1 LLEERNKRMR
11 ILATICLAL
20 LTLSLPLRAETNP
33 YGTHTLYQDA
43 LSDEN
48 IDRAVNWTRHLCG
61 EWGTLKTMIYPIT
74 PETRGAQESWKK
86 LIRRAYEAQL
96 IPVLRMDEPL
106 GNKSP
111 DTPDGTYGDIAEAY
125 AAVVRDLLAENPTE
139 MPLYFEIRNEPNNAN
154 EWSNAPNPG
163 EYGRFFVAVARAIHA
178 LGDPRAKVVNGA
190 LSPGG
195 SYDNL
200 RFARK
205 LAKVDGFV
213 ENLDAWATHAYPGNT
228 PPWINMHDGTAE
240 SHIGVIDGYV
250 AELVELATGGV
261 DVSNL
266 PVLITEFAYSTG
278 AAGGDYP
285 PLDEGLRTE
294 YVVRAF
300 RDYWTRWPEVVSVN
314 PYYLQGPFDRV
325 TQPWVWIE
333 AGTGSTE
340 EGLPAGALPHYE
352 AVAQLWK
359 PGDTK
364 GCFSGN
370 VRDLFGNPLEG
381 AVVRLAELDRSVET
395 NSAGFFIMGD
405 VAPGIYSAEVSA
417 GNGISPAEVGAGRY
431 ETRIEPFFMAEPENR
446 VMDFSL
452 EPLFDAG
459 SVAGTVRNQL
469 TDEPVPNTFVE
480 VLPGR
485 ITGRTDRS
493 GRFLAEGIVPGT
505 YSLRIQKSG
514 FDVVRLSEIEV
525 KAGKTGEYDLKLSPN
540 RLTNGGLEPLEDH
553 VGQTASHWAAGTW
566 KDGGQLRDPRYSV
579 DGTIFRSGV
588 ASQRIEAQAG
598 ATDHVWQ
605 FSGYSAVEP
614 GNILDAGVYIQTQ
627 NLARGE
633 KGKGAR
639 MVLTFYTNDMEELDS
654 FSSEAL
660 TGSND
665 WTLVTVEARVP
676 PRAGR
681 VETSLDVSAD
691 EGSVW
696 FDDAYLRDRSGE
708 DDPGNREV
716 E

>member
-1 LLEERNKRMR
+1 
-11 ILATICLAL
+11 
-20 LTLSLPLRAETNP
+20 
-33 YGTHTLYQDA
+33 
-43 LSDEN
+43 
-48 IDRAVNWTRHLCG
+48 
-61 EWGTLKTMIYPIT
+61 MIYPIT
-74 PETRGAQESWKK
+74 PETTGAQDSWKK
-86 LIRRAYEAQL
+86 LIRKSYEAHL

-111 DTPDGTYGDIAEAY
+111 DTPDGTYGDIAKAY
-125 AAVVRDLLAENPTE
+125 AAVARDLLAENPTE
-139 MPLYFEIRNEPNNAN
+139 KPLYFEIRNEPNNAN
-154 EWSNAPNPG
+154 EWSNAPNPE

-178 LGDPRAKVVNGA
+178 LGDSRARVVNGA

-200 RFARK
+200 RFTREMT
-205 LAKVDGFV
+205 KVDGFV
-213 ENLDAWATHAYPGNT
+213 EELDAWGTHAYPGNT
-228 PPWINMHDGTAE
+228 PPWVNLHDGTAE

-250 AELVELATGGV
+250 AELAELATGGV
-261 DVSNL
+261 DVTSL
-266 PVLITEFAYSTG
+266 PVLITEFAYSVG

-300 RDYWTRWPEVVSVN
+300 RDYWTKWPEVISVN

-333 AGTGSTE
+333 AGTGPDE
-340 EGLPAGALPHYE
+340 EGLPAGALPHYK

-359 PGDTK
+359 PGDTN
-364 GCFSGN
+364 GCLSGN
-370 VRDLFGNPLEG
+370 VRDVFGNPLEG

-405 VAPGIYSAEVSA
+405 VPPGIYSAEVSA
-417 GNGISPAEVGAGRY
+417 GKGTSSTKASAGDGNFSVRASEDSGIDPAEKGSDGRVSSAEVHAGRY
-431 ETRIEPFFMAEPENR
+431 ETRIEPFFIAEPENR
-446 VMDFSL
+446 IMNFSL
-452 EPLFDAG
+452 EPLFDTG
-459 SVAGTVRNQL
+459 SVAGTVRNLL
-469 TDEPVPNTFVE
+469 TDEPIPNTFVE

-485 ITGRTDRS
+485 VTGKTDRS

-505 YSLRIQKSG
+505 YDLRIQKSG
-514 FDVVRLSEIEV
+514 FDVALLPGIEV
-525 KAGKTGEYDLKLSPN
+525 KPGEPEEYQFRLSPN
-540 RLTNGGLEPLEDH
+540 RLVNGGLEPLEDH

-588 ASQRIEAQAG
+588 ASQRIEAQPG

-614 GNILDAGVYIQTQ
+614 GNTLDAGVYIQTQ
-627 NLARGE
+627 NLQPGE
-633 KGKGAR
+633 QGEGAR
-639 MVLTFYTNDMEELDS
+639 MVLAFYTNDMEELES

-660 TGSND
+660 IGSNN
-665 WTLVTVEARVP
+665 WTLVTVEAKVP

-681 VETSLDVSAD
+681 VETILEVSAD

-696 FDDAYLRDRSGE
+696 FDDAYLRDRDNENNTGTGSTDE
-708 DDPGNREV
+708 
-716 E
+716 